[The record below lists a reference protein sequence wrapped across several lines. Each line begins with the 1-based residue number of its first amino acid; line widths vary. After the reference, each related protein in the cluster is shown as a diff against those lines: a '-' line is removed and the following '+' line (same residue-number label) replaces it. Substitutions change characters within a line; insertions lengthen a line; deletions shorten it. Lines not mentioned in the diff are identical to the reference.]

1 MRIPLVFMLVVAAS
15 FSPVVRAADAKR
27 LTVVD
32 YYLQLPDKT
41 FERSAKEWLMFLRQ
55 PKCGVYDPA
64 NGYISCTGDGAQPP
78 FEVTLFRYKDGRPLL
93 AVCQGELEVDL
104 PHPKYLTFY
113 EPGFGGRMHEVKR
126 SIFPIAN
133 EKGYLFDLPRKGRT
147 VIVRTEKGGKPKAKY
162 TWDGEKFA
170 EER

>member
-1 MRIPLVFMLVVAAS
+1 MRFLLVFMLVLAAS

-41 FERSAKEWLMFLRQ
+41 FEGSAKEWLMYLRQ

-64 NGYISCTGDGAQPP
+64 NGYLSCTGDGAQPS
-78 FEVTLFRYKDGRPLL
+78 FEVALFRYKDDRPLL
-93 AVCQGELEVDL
+93 AVCQGALEGKNS
-104 PHPKYLTFY
+104 KYLAFY

-126 SIFPIAN
+126 SIFPIAD
-133 EKGYLFDLPRKGRT
+133 EKGYLFELPRKGRT
-147 VIVRTEKGGKPKAKY
+147 VIVRTEKGGKLKAKY
-162 TWDGEKFA
+162 TWDGEKFV